1 MINTCPFFL
10 VALLKSQTEDVRKD
24 LKLSDI
30 RFIGLCNEIFFFKD
44 PLLPPFFNYPYYHST
59 HIVLC
64 NFGIITFKLL
74 ICLLKLQKR
83 TSEEEDILMCRPL
96 RA

>member
-30 RFIGLCNEIFFFKD
+30 RFLGLCNEIFFFKD

-64 NFGIITFKLL
+64 NFGDRNA
-74 ICLLKLQKR
+74 QAKR
-83 TSEEEDILMCRPL
+83 KTYSC
-96 RA
+96 AVNYVT